1 MNLNLPWISLETD
14 SQAIC
19 LHRLPHLTAAIAA
32 LALAPF
38 SNARDRNDV
47 TWFAESAQTPVQ
59 LDRFEVRDGRAD
71 SDRESYQSAQIQS
84 ATKTSTPLLDVPQAV
99 TIVTEKQ
106 IKDQQLLSV
115 GDVVRY
121 VPGIT
126 AHQGE
131 NNRDQIIFRG
141 NSSSADFFVN
151 GVRDDVQYYRDLYN
165 VSRLEVLRG
174 PNAMI
179 FGRGGGGG
187 LINRVLKEPLPLPLR
202 EVSVGAG
209 SFGFLRATADFNEPI
224 SERFA
229 VRLNALAEDSDS
241 FRRGVSLERSAV
253 NPTASFAFN
262 ADTRAT
268 LSYEH
273 MRDRRTA
280 DRGITSM
287 LGRPA
292 PVPIETFYG
301 NPDGSHVRADV
312 DFLSATLSHRLADG
326 EIRNRTLYADYDR
339 GYQNYVPGAVNAA
352 QTLVTLTAYN
362 NATRRTNLF
371 NQTDV
376 TQEFTRGAIKHT
388 LLGGLELGLQRTENF
403 RNTGY
408 FNNTA
413 TSIQVPYAAPTIQ
426 TPVTFRQSA
435 TDADNHLRTQ
445 LAGLYVQDQIEF
457 SPAWQAVLGLR
468 WDEFALDYYNHRTG
482 EHLRRVDQLVSP
494 RAGLVFKPRPS
505 VSAYAS
511 LSVSHLPSSG
521 DQFSSLTTV
530 TEQVKPERFL
540 NRELGLKWEP
550 TRTLAITT
558 AIYQLDRTNTRAT
571 DPADPTRILQTGS
584 TRTSGAELGVSG
596 RVTEVWSVSGGYAYQ
611 DAYIRSATT
620 AAPAGAQVAQVPR
633 HNFSLWNRYD
643 FRPRLGLGLGLVS
656 RSAMF
661 AAIDNTVVLPG
672 YARLDAA
679 AYVPLG
685 EHCDLQV
692 NLENVAGIRYYV
704 NADSNTNLTPGAPR
718 SVRVALRARF

>member
-1 MNLNLPWISLETD
+1 M
-14 SQAIC
+14 
-19 LHRLPHLTAAIAA
+19 
-32 LALAPF
+32 ALAPF